1 MHSPGYH
8 LKELLFDYDCVTIPG
23 FGGFIMQSQ
32 QARID
37 RAKHRIYPPSRI
49 PTFNSLLNH
58 DDGLLISCMAK
69 AGNISYREAGNMVR
83 DFAENLTKRIYHSES
98 VLLEGIGEL
107 KKGTEGTIIF
117 TPAGHANFLAATF
130 GMEPLNLYPVS
141 RLPQKERT
149 IKKPADRKAMD
160 FRERKPASVKWTL
173 AFSIPVILFL
183 LYGIIFPA
191 SIQNIYTNYSGII
204 IDLLHADKAQPAAIR
219 DFHEIRPL
227 PVPVVAHHII
237 PSHQASITPAIVTET
252 AVAAPTPVSAK
263 YYIIGGCFEKEENA
277 LKFLDNLLEQGFEA
291 EKAGR
296 TKHGHLRIS
305 YKSFAEK
312 QPALSYLQKIK
323 DEENPSAWLL
333 KY

>member
-1 MHSPGYH
+1 MHSPGYY

-69 AGNISYREAGNMVR
+69 AGNISYREAGNLVR
-83 DFAENLTKRIYHSES
+83 DFAINLNKRIDNSEN
-98 VLLEGIGEL
+98 VMLDGIGDL
-107 KKGTEGTIIF
+107 KKGNEGTIIF
-117 TPAGHANFLAATF
+117 TPAMQANFLAATF
-130 GMEPLNLYPVS
+130 GMEPLKLYPVS

-149 IKKPADRKAMD
+149 IKKPADRKAAE
-160 FRERKPASVKWTL
+160 FREKKPASVKWTL
-173 AFSIPVILFL
+173 ALSIPVVLFL

-191 SIQNIYTNYSGII
+191 SIQKIYTNYSGIVL
-204 IDLLHADKAQPAAIR
+204 DLMYPKAEPAVAR
-219 DFHEIRPL
+219 EFHKITPL
-227 PVPVVAHHII
+227 PASVKAPEII
-237 PSHQASITPAIVTET
+237 PSRKISIAPAVIIET
-252 AVAAPTPVSAK
+252 AAANPTPVSLK

-277 LKFLDNLLEQGFEA
+277 LKFLDKLMEQGFDA

-305 YKSFAEK
+305 YKSFTEK
-312 QPALSYLQKIK
+312 QPALSYLKKIK